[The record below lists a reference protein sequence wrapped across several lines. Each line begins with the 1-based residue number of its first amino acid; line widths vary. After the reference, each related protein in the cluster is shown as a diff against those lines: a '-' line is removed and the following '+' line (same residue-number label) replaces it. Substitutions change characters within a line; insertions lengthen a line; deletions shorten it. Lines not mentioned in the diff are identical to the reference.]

1 VTVKVKLQMIRGL
14 VESLLGEAGRTMLRF
29 YESHAL
35 TLGLIIVAYGVLMY
49 LSWTTLVRIYRYL
62 VVAAAVELGQ
72 ERERRSGGPKKAS
85 TLPSLPWQAAVDSVR
100 FPLVSREAG
109 LLPIRKSVHA
119 VQSIVDER
127 ELLQHALAVA
137 NGADPRRIAPTYRL
151 ARPRQVEKHG
161 KN

>member
-1 VTVKVKLQMIRGL
+1 MIRGL
-14 VESLLGEAGRTMLRF
+14 VESLLGEAGRTVLRF

-35 TLGLIIVAYGVLMY
+35 ILGLIIVAYGVLMY
-49 LSWTTLVRIYRYL
+49 LAWTNLVRIYRYL
-62 VVAAAVELGQ
+62 VVAAAAELGQ
-72 ERERRSGGPKKAS
+72 ERERRSGGSKKAGK
-85 TLPSLPWQAAVDSVR
+85 LPPLPWQAAVDSVR
-100 FPLVSREAG
+100 FPLVARQAG

-119 VQSIVDER
+119 VQSIIDER

-151 ARPRQVEKHG
+151 ARLRQVEKHG